1 MFDRCYSNAQQQKQ
15 QQDDRHKRVKF
26 STDCKQDTSHLIPK
40 REVNQAVWG
49 NYVVNDVDQ
58 NGEDIESAQPLVLYD
73 DGRRGANG
81 AKGGKKR
88 GAMKWPEQR
97 RRFIVIGVFVSIV
110 VGIAL
115 GLGLG
120 LTREQSERDASSS
133 TTYVSSP
140 WSMNYGDLLEKME
153 QPSVSPSKA
162 PKSKGGDEVVIL
174 DSTSKKSSKPQYPT
188 PAQTVD
194 NVETSAPTLEPAALT
209 PAEPYV
215 SGGIVSLSI
224 EVVTNSPTEI
234 ALTEFIDNE
243 DEDFGTVSQQCEC

>member
-58 NGEDIESAQPLVLYD
+58 NGEDIEFAQPLVLYD

-97 RRFIVIGVFVSIV
+97 RMFIVIGVFVSIV

-133 TTYVSSP
+133 TTIVRAGS
-140 WSMNYGDLLEKME
+140 GG
-153 QPSVSPSKA
+153 QCVPSN
-162 PKSKGGDEVVIL
+162 KGG
-174 DSTSKKSSKPQYPT
+174 
-188 PAQTVD
+188 
-194 NVETSAPTLEPAALT
+194 
-209 PAEPYV
+209 
-215 SGGIVSLSI
+215 
-224 EVVTNSPTEI
+224 
-234 ALTEFIDNE
+234 
-243 DEDFGTVSQQCEC
+243 